1 MHITQITSAHRE
13 QVALFLQRNWGSAQ
27 MIVSSGTY
35 QCEQLDGFIVEE
47 NNEIIGL
54 ITYVIRLDEI
64 EIISLDSLQEGK
76 GIGSALMNK
85 VEHIARQNQLLA
97 ISLITTNDN
106 LNALKFYQKRSYRMV
121 SVIPDAVNQARK
133 LKPSIPLIGNEGIP
147 LTDELQLRKRLTES

>member
-27 MIVSSGTY
+27 MVVSSGTY

-147 LTDELQLRKRLTES
+147 LTDELQLRKILTGS